1 MVKKILS
8 ILIFAI
14 VSSCGFKVVNL
25 SEIEKFSFI
34 ELNLTGEK
42 RINYIIKNNLLQA
55 SKENAKNKI
64 IITINTKKN
73 KYIKE
78 KNINN
83 EITKYDIS
91 IVADILVKNINKNES
106 FDFTIT
112 KNGSYSVA
120 EQNSTTRNNERK
132 LITLLSDDLSGEILT
147 ETRVKVN
154 DL

>member
-1 MVKKILS
+1 MKHL
-8 ILIFAI
+8 ILIIIFI
-14 VSSCGFKVVNL
+14 IITGCGFKVIGL
-25 SEIEKFSFI
+25 SEKNNFNIADIS
-34 ELNLTGEK
+34 TAGEK

-55 SKENAKNKI
+55 SKENANNKI
-64 IITINTKKN
+64 TITINTKKN
-73 KYIKE
+73 KFIKE

-91 IVADILVKNINKNES
+91 IVADILVKSINKNES

-147 ETRVKVN
+147 KMRVKVN

>member
-8 ILIFAI
+8 ILIFVI
-14 VSSCGFKVVNL
+14 VSNCGFKVVNL
-25 SEIEKFSFI
+25 SEIEKFNFL

>member
-8 ILIFAI
+8 ILIFTI

-25 SEIEKFSFI
+25 SEIENFSFI
-34 ELNLTGEK
+34 ELNLTGDK

-55 SKENAKNKI
+55 SKENANNKI
-64 IITINTKKN
+64 VITINTKKN
-73 KYIKE
+73 KNIKE
-78 KNINN
+78 KNIKN
-83 EITKYDIS
+83 EIIKYDIS
-91 IVADILVKNINKNES
+91 IVADILVKSISKNAS

-132 LITLLSDDLSGEILT
+132 LITLLSGDLSDEILA

>member
-8 ILIFAI
+8 ILIFVI
-14 VSSCGFKVVNL
+14 VSNCGFKVVNL
-25 SEIEKFSFI
+25 SEIEKFNFL

-55 SKENAKNKI
+55 SKENANNKI
-64 IITINTKKN
+64 IVIINTRKN

-91 IVADILVKNINKNES
+91 IVADILVKSINKNES
-106 FDFTIT
+106 INFTIT

-132 LITLLSDDLSGEILT
+132 LITLLSDDLADEILT
-147 ETRVKVN
+147 KTRVKVN